1 MRTFQKTEDQ
11 GDFVIAPEGTQAAV
25 LTCLA
30 FLGKHEAT
38 WQGETR
44 TRELVGLSWEL
55 SEPAPDGRRL
65 AVQEVLTAS
74 MHEKAKLYS
83 RILALTGGR
92 EPPAGFELAG
102 LLGMGAI
109 VTTAHVNREG
119 RTFCNV
125 SAVGPMPRG
134 MTAAAPSVAPVYFD
148 LKEYDA
154 APSGGRPKRFQTRGE
169 PAEPY
174 NSQPPPRPT
183 PPPPSPWTGQA
194 ALPAPGGHGYHP
206 APQAAPAGQWAG
218 SHQAQAPAPG
228 WAPPTPSL
236 GRPQPAPPAGVP
248 FDDDIPF

>member
-55 SEPAPDGRRL
+55 SEPAPDGRRR

-109 VTTAHVNREG
+109 VTTAHVSRDG

-125 SAVGPMPRG
+125 VNVGPLPRG

-154 APSGGRPKRFQTRGE
+154 ATFERLPKRFQRL
-169 PAEPY
+169 AESAESY
-174 NSQPPPRPT
+174 QYQPPAHPAA
-183 PPPPSPWTGQA
+183 PPPSPWNGQA
-194 ALPAPGGHGYHP
+194 APSAPGGYPYPP
-206 APQAAPAGQWAG
+206 APP
-218 SHQAQAPAPG
+218 
-228 WAPPTPSL
+228 
-236 GRPQPAPPAGVP
+236 PAPPAGVP